1 MENLDTRRLGR
12 WGEEQV
18 AKYLRLRAYTILERN
33 YACRLGEIDIIARRG
48 RYIVFVEVKMRKDA
62 AFAQAREFVTP
73 AKQRR
78 IIATA
83 QMYLSANDIELQ
95 PRFDVLE
102 VYAPQGMEGRA
113 KIIHTE
119 NAFDAGDM

>member
-1 MENLDTRRLGR
+1 MENLDKRRLGR
-12 WGEEQV
+12 WGEEQA

>member
-1 MENLDTRRLGR
+1 MENLDKRRLGC
-12 WGEEQV
+12 WGEEQA

>member
-1 MENLDTRRLGR
+1 MDNFDTRRLGR
-12 WGEEQV
+12 WGEEQA

-48 RYIVFVEVKMRKDA
+48 RYIVFAEVKMRKDA

-102 VYAPQGMEGRA
+102 VYAPQGIGGRA

>member
-1 MENLDTRRLGR
+1 MENVDKRCLGR
-12 WGEEQV
+12 WGEEQ
-18 AKYLRLRAYTILERN
+18 AARYLRLRAYTILEMN

-48 RYIVFVEVKMRKDA
+48 RYIVFAEVKLRKDA
-62 AFAQAREFVTP
+62 AFAEAKEFVTH

-83 QMYLSANDIELQ
+83 QMYLSEKTIELQ

-102 VYAPQGMEGRA
+102 VYAPHGMDGRA
-113 KIIHTE
+113 KVIHTE
-119 NAFDAGDM
+119 NAFDAGNM